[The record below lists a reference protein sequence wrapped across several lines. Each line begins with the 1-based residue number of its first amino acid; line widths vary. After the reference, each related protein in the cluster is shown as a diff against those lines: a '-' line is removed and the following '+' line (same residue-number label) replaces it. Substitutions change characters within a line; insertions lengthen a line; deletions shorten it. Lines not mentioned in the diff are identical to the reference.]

1 MRVGRAKRIGGIYS
15 EAGDTE
21 AIHCGS
27 FGILREQINVVAHR
41 VWYNLWS
48 MSF

>member
-1 MRVGRAKRIGGIYS
+1 MRVGRTKRIGGIYS
-15 EAGDTE
+15 EVGDTK
-21 AIHCGS
+21 AIQCGS
-27 FGILREQINVVAHR
+27 LGILGEQINVVAHG